1 MEVQHKTCKRTHNQT
16 INCASLCCCRFHT
29 STTTSPRSILTWC
42 TSKRSTSWTSTM
54 TAASATTSTSVS
66 SAASTTKTSCK
77 TSSSTFVG
85 LSKNGSGLSHCLAYT
100 FRWGST
106 MFPPMFD
113 TIEHGCMFQHIRKD
127 NEHNFRSSYVYLID
141 FTFYSIGVS
150 NHSIL
155 NVQVHLIFGFKEQ
168 SSYEFPSF
176 GFDFHHSPFGVV
188 QDDNWDTYTIVA
200 NDRHGEYLS
209 LESEL

>member
-113 TIEHGCMFQHIRKD
+113 TRTVARIYNQRQKTATIQTNKNIIHMRVIKD
-127 NEHNFRSSYVYLID
+127 ERTD
-141 FTFYSIGVS
+141 
-150 NHSIL
+150 
-155 NVQVHLIFGFKEQ
+155 
-168 SSYEFPSF
+168 
-176 GFDFHHSPFGVV
+176 
-188 QDDNWDTYTIVA
+188 
-200 NDRHGEYLS
+200 
-209 LESEL
+209 